1 MILGEN
7 MGNKDKQQQSISS
20 GISQISLKKVAT
32 FDENGASFENLNSIN
47 FIYGANG
54 SGKTTTSSFLKNL
67 AENGIEDEFA
77 NSKIEWYNNESLKIE
92 VYNKQFKEEQLRNS
106 QVKGIF
112 TLGKKTNENLEK
124 IESKKESINEE
135 KKKKIK
141 NEGSLQVLTQKKEK
155 EKEDF
160 TDSCWKKLYKKNEED
175 FKETLEGFKRKE
187 KFKEKILKEF
197 ENDKHN
203 QSETVGLEKLKEKI
217 GIVFSKNQTEL
228 ALLECNLTD
237 FDSIEN
243 HSIWE
248 QKIVGSGGVAIADL
262 IKKLSN
268 EDWVAQGREYVKDNS
283 ICPFCQKETITEEF
297 KKQLE
302 SYFDTSYQESTDT
315 IKKMKED
322 YTNKTAKVLER
333 LDEIVKTEQNNL
345 QAKLDT
351 ENLKRII
358 ETLRSKING
367 NQQKMLDKSKEMSRS
382 FELEST
388 KNEIKEIRDLID
400 TANQQIANH
409 NKIIKDTKNQKKN
422 YVEQTWKF
430 LVNEFKSDI
439 QEYNKK
445 YCGLKKG
452 IENLEKEIR
461 ENREK
466 IKRLGNEIRELEK
479 NMVSIKPIVNEIN
492 TLLKEYG
499 FTNFG
504 LACTEDE
511 KSYRIQREDGQ
522 LVGETL
528 SEGEVTFITFLYY
541 YHLTKDSL
549 KENDISK
556 NKVLVIDD
564 PISSLDSNILFIVS
578 VLVKDL
584 IKETMEEKTNIK
596 QVIILT
602 HNTYFYKEITLEY
615 DLKRYQGKYSFWII
629 KKDNNISKIKNYKE
643 NPIKSSYELLW
654 QEVKQAKENNISW
667 VSLQNVMRRIIEYYF
682 RILGGFKHND
692 SLSECFEN
700 IEEKQVC
707 NSFISWFNDGSHGI
721 SDDLF
726 VQSQDTSI
734 ETYLKVFEK
743 IFEITGHE
751 AHYKMM
757 MGIKM
762 RIVFMG
768 TPGFAEVILR
778 ALVGD
783 KDIEVVGLFTQM
795 DKPFG
800 RKKELKAP
808 ETKTYILE
816 NHLNIPIFQPQS
828 LKEPEI
834 QILKDLKPDFI
845 VVVAYG
851 KILPKEVLEIAPCI
865 NAHASLLPKYRGAS
879 PIHEMILND
888 DKIYGISTMLMGL
901 GLDSGDILESASFL
915 REDYLNLDALSLK
928 LAHMGAA
935 LLLSTLKNFSSITR
949 KPQDHMQ
956 ASFCKKI
963 TKADGLVGFKDAK
976 SLFLKSLAFKS
987 WPEIFL
993 ESSLKLLEVELV
1005 ENEKSHK
1012 EGEILEIDEKGVL
1025 VGCLKGSVRI
1035 ARLQAVGKKPLKAKD
1050 YLNGKRLKVG
1060 GILA

>member
-1 MILGEN
+1 MN
-7 MGNKDKQQQSISS
+7 SNGNKDKQQQNVSS

-32 FDENGASFENLNSIN
+32 FDENGASFENLKSIN

-67 AENGIEDEFA
+67 AENGIEDKFA
-77 NSKIEWYNNESLKIE
+77 NSKIAWYNNESLKIE

-124 IESKKESINEE
+124 IEIKKESINKENE
-135 KKKKIK
+135 KKIK
-141 NEGSLQVLTQKKEK
+141 NEASLQVLTQKKEK
-155 EKEDF
+155 EEKDF
-160 TDSCWKKLYKKNEED
+160 ADRCWEKLYKKNEED

-197 ENDKHN
+197 ENDKYN
-203 QSETVGLEKLKEKI
+203 QSEIVGLEKLKEKI
-217 GIVFSKNQTEL
+217 EIVFGENQTEL

-243 HSIWE
+243 HYIWE
-248 QKIVGSGGVAIADL
+248 QKVVGSGDVAIADL

-268 EDWVAQGREYVKDNS
+268 EDWVAWGREYIKENS

-302 SYFDTSYQESTDT
+302 SYFDTNYQESTET

-333 LDEIVKTEQNNL
+333 LNEIIKTEWN
-345 QAKLDT
+345 KLNT

-358 ETLRSKING
+358 ETLRSKINA
-367 NQQKMLDKSKEMSRS
+367 NQQKMFDKGKEMSRS
-382 FELEST
+382 FKLEST

-400 TANQQIANH
+400 TANQQIVNH
-409 NKIIKDTKNQKKN
+409 NEIIKDTKNQKKN
-422 YVEQTWKF
+422 CVEQTWKF

-445 YCGLKKG
+445 YCGLEKG
-452 IENLEKEIR
+452 INNLEKAIS
-461 ENREK
+461 ENQEEVK
-466 IKRLGNEIRELEK
+466 KLENEIKELEK

-492 TLLKEYG
+492 TLLKGYG

-511 KSYRIQREDGQ
+511 KFYRIQREDGQ

-541 YHLTKDSL
+541 YHLAKGSL

-564 PISSLDSNILFIVS
+564 PISSLDSNILFMVS

-584 IKETMEEKTNIK
+584 MKETMEEKTNIK
-596 QVIILT
+596 QIIILT

-615 DLKRYQGKYSFWII
+615 DLKCYQGKYSFWII
-629 KKDNNISKIKNYKE
+629 KKDSNVSKIKDYKE
-643 NPIKSSYELLW
+643 NPIKNSYELLW
-654 QEVKQAKENNISW
+654 QEVKQAKENNASW

-682 RILGGFKHND
+682 RILGGFKHNHN
-692 SLSECFEN
+692 LSECFKN
-700 IEEKQVC
+700 IREQQVC

-734 ETYLKVFEK
+734 ETYLKVFEN
-743 IFEITGHE
+743 IFKITGHE

-757 MGIKM
+757 IGIK
-762 RIVFMG
+762 
-768 TPGFAEVILR
+768 
-778 ALVGD
+778 
-783 KDIEVVGLFTQM
+783 
-795 DKPFG
+795 
-800 RKKELKAP
+800 
-808 ETKTYILE
+808 
-816 NHLNIPIFQPQS
+816 
-828 LKEPEI
+828 
-834 QILKDLKPDFI
+834 
-845 VVVAYG
+845 
-851 KILPKEVLEIAPCI
+851 
-865 NAHASLLPKYRGAS
+865 
-879 PIHEMILND
+879 
-888 DKIYGISTMLMGL
+888 
-901 GLDSGDILESASFL
+901 
-915 REDYLNLDALSLK
+915 
-928 LAHMGAA
+928 
-935 LLLSTLKNFSSITR
+935 
-949 KPQDHMQ
+949 
-956 ASFCKKI
+956 
-963 TKADGLVGFKDAK
+963 
-976 SLFLKSLAFKS
+976 
-987 WPEIFL
+987 
-993 ESSLKLLEVELV
+993 
-1005 ENEKSHK
+1005 
-1012 EGEILEIDEKGVL
+1012 
-1025 VGCLKGSVRI
+1025 
-1035 ARLQAVGKKPLKAKD
+1035 
-1050 YLNGKRLKVG
+1050 
-1060 GILA
+1060 

>member
-1 MILGEN
+1 MN
-7 MGNKDKQQQSISS
+7 SNGNKDKQQQNVSS

-32 FDENGASFENLNSIN
+32 FDENGVSFENLKSIN

-67 AENGIEDEFA
+67 AENGIEDKFA
-77 NSKIEWYNNESLKIE
+77 SSKIVWYNNESLKIE
-92 VYNKQFKEEQLRNS
+92 VYNKQFKEEQFRNS

-112 TLGKKTNENLEK
+112 TLDKKTNENLEK

-141 NEGSLQVLTQKKEK
+141 NEGSLQKLTLEKEK
-155 EKEDF
+155 EEEDF
-160 TDSCWKKLYKKNEED
+160 TDSCWKKLYKKFEED

-203 QSETVGLEKLKEKI
+203 QSEQSEIVGLEKLKEKI

-228 ALLECNLTD
+228 ALLECDLTD

-302 SYFDTSYQESTDT
+302 SYFDTSYQKSTDT

-322 YTNKTAKVLER
+322 YTNKTAEALER
-333 LDEIVKTEQNNL
+333 FDKIVKTEQNNL
-345 QAKLDT
+345 QTKLDT
-351 ENLKRII
+351 ENLKRLI

-367 NQQKMLDKSKEMSRS
+367 NRQKMLDKGKEMSRS
-382 FELEST
+382 FKLEST

-400 TANQQIANH
+400 TANQQIANY
-409 NKIIKDTKNQKKN
+409 NEMIKDIEKQKKSCK
-422 YVEQTWKF
+422 EQTWKF

-445 YCGLKKG
+445 YCGLEKG
-452 IENLEKEIR
+452 INNLEKAIS
-461 ENREK
+461 ENQEEVK
-466 IKRLGNEIRELEK
+466 KLENEIKELEK

-492 TLLKEYG
+492 TLLKGYG

-511 KSYRIQREDGQ
+511 KFYRIQREDDQ

-541 YHLTKDSL
+541 YHLAKGSL

-584 IKETMEEKTNIK
+584 MKEAMEEKTNIK

-602 HNTYFYKEITLEY
+602 HNTYFYKEITLEC

-629 KKDNNISKIKNYKE
+629 KKDNNVSKIKDYKE
-643 NPIKSSYELLW
+643 NPIKNSYELLW
-654 QEVKQAKENNISW
+654 QEVKQAKENNASW

-700 IEEKQVC
+700 IEEGRVC
-707 NSFISWFNDGSHGI
+707 NSFISWLNDGSHGI

-743 IFEITGHE
+743 IFKETGHG
-751 AHYKMM
+751 AHFKMM
-757 MGIKM
+757 MGIK
-762 RIVFMG
+762 
-768 TPGFAEVILR
+768 EL
-778 ALVGD
+778 D
-783 KDIEVVGLFTQM
+783 KN
-795 DKPFG
+795 
-800 RKKELKAP
+800 KE
-808 ETKTYILE
+808 
-816 NHLNIPIFQPQS
+816 
-828 LKEPEI
+828 
-834 QILKDLKPDFI
+834 
-845 VVVAYG
+845 
-851 KILPKEVLEIAPCI
+851 
-865 NAHASLLPKYRGAS
+865 
-879 PIHEMILND
+879 
-888 DKIYGISTMLMGL
+888 
-901 GLDSGDILESASFL
+901 
-915 REDYLNLDALSLK
+915 
-928 LAHMGAA
+928 
-935 LLLSTLKNFSSITR
+935 
-949 KPQDHMQ
+949 
-956 ASFCKKI
+956 
-963 TKADGLVGFKDAK
+963 
-976 SLFLKSLAFKS
+976 
-987 WPEIFL
+987 
-993 ESSLKLLEVELV
+993 
-1005 ENEKSHK
+1005 
-1012 EGEILEIDEKGVL
+1012 
-1025 VGCLKGSVRI
+1025 
-1035 ARLQAVGKKPLKAKD
+1035 
-1050 YLNGKRLKVG
+1050 
-1060 GILA
+1060 

>member
-1 MILGEN
+1 

-67 AENGIEDEFA
+67 AENGIEDKFA
-77 NSKIEWYNNESLKIE
+77 NSKIAWYNNESLKIE

-124 IESKKESINEE
+124 IEIKKESINKENE
-135 KKKKIK
+135 KKIK
-141 NEGSLQVLTQKKEK
+141 NEASLQVLTQKKEK
-155 EKEDF
+155 EEKDF
-160 TDSCWKKLYKKNEED
+160 ADRCWEKLYKKNEED

-197 ENDKHN
+197 ENDKYN
-203 QSETVGLEKLKEKI
+203 QSEIVGLEKLKEKI
-217 GIVFSKNQTEL
+217 GIVFGENQTEL

-237 FDSIEN
+237 FDSVEN

-302 SYFDTSYQESTDT
+302 SYFDTNYQESTET

-322 YTNKTAKVLER
+322 YTNKTDEVLER
-333 LDEIVKTEQNNL
+333 LDEIVETEQKN
-345 QAKLDT
+345 QQTKLNT
-351 ENLKRII
+351 EIFKRII
-358 ETLRSKING
+358 ETLNSKING
-367 NQQKMLDKSKEMSRS
+367 NQQKMFDKGKEMSRS
-382 FELEST
+382 FKLEST

-409 NKIIKDTKNQKKN
+409 NEIIKDTKNQKKN
-422 YVEQTWKF
+422 CVEQTWKF

-445 YCGLKKG
+445 YCGLEKG
-452 IENLEKEIR
+452 ISNLNEEIR
-461 ENREK
+461 ENQEK
-466 IKRLGNEIRELEK
+466 IKKLENEIRELEK
-479 NMVSIKPIVNEIN
+479 TMVSIRPIVNEIN
-492 TLLKEYG
+492 TLLERYG

-541 YHLTKDSL
+541 YHLTKGSL
-549 KENDISK
+549 KESDISK

-564 PISSLDSNILFIVS
+564 PISSLDSNILFMVS

-584 IKETMEEKTNIK
+584 MKETMKEKTNIK
-596 QVIILT
+596 QIIILT
-602 HNTYFYKEITLEY
+602 HNTYFYKNITY

-629 KKDNNISKIKNYKE
+629 NKDNNISKIKSYKE
-643 NPIKSSYELLW
+643 NPIKNSYELLW
-654 QEVKQAKENNISW
+654 QEVKQAKENNASW

-682 RILGGFKHND
+682 RILGGFEHNHN
-692 SLSECFEN
+692 LSECFEN

-726 VQSQDTSI
+726 VQSQDISI
-734 ETYLKVFEK
+734 ETYLKVFEN
-743 IFEITGHE
+743 IFKITGHE

-757 MGIKM
+757 MGIK
-762 RIVFMG
+762 
-768 TPGFAEVILR
+768 
-778 ALVGD
+778 
-783 KDIEVVGLFTQM
+783 
-795 DKPFG
+795 
-800 RKKELKAP
+800 
-808 ETKTYILE
+808 
-816 NHLNIPIFQPQS
+816 
-828 LKEPEI
+828 
-834 QILKDLKPDFI
+834 
-845 VVVAYG
+845 
-851 KILPKEVLEIAPCI
+851 
-865 NAHASLLPKYRGAS
+865 
-879 PIHEMILND
+879 
-888 DKIYGISTMLMGL
+888 
-901 GLDSGDILESASFL
+901 
-915 REDYLNLDALSLK
+915 
-928 LAHMGAA
+928 
-935 LLLSTLKNFSSITR
+935 
-949 KPQDHMQ
+949 
-956 ASFCKKI
+956 
-963 TKADGLVGFKDAK
+963 
-976 SLFLKSLAFKS
+976 
-987 WPEIFL
+987 
-993 ESSLKLLEVELV
+993 
-1005 ENEKSHK
+1005 
-1012 EGEILEIDEKGVL
+1012 
-1025 VGCLKGSVRI
+1025 
-1035 ARLQAVGKKPLKAKD
+1035 
-1050 YLNGKRLKVG
+1050 
-1060 GILA
+1060 

>member
-1 MILGEN
+1 MN
-7 MGNKDKQQQSISS
+7 SNGNKDKQQQNVSS

-32 FDENGASFENLNSIN
+32 FDENGASFKDLNSIN

-67 AENGIEDEFA
+67 AENGIEDKFA
-77 NSKIEWYNNESLKIE
+77 NSKIAWYNNESLKIE
-92 VYNKQFKEEQLRNS
+92 VYNKQFKEEQFRNS

-124 IESKKESINEE
+124 IEIKKESINKENE
-135 KKKKIK
+135 KKIK
-141 NEGSLQVLTQKKEK
+141 NEASLQVLTQKKEK
-155 EKEDF
+155 EEKDF
-160 TDSCWKKLYKKNEED
+160 ADRCWEKLYKKNEED

-197 ENDKHN
+197 ENDKYN
-203 QSETVGLEKLKEKI
+203 QSEIVGLEKLKEKI
-217 GIVFSKNQTEL
+217 EIVFGENQTEL

-237 FDSIEN
+237 FDFIEN

-248 QKIVGSGGVAIADL
+248 QKIVGSGDAAIADL
-262 IKKLSN
+262 IKRLSN
-268 EDWVAQGREYVKDNS
+268 EDWVAWGREYIKDNS

-302 SYFDTSYQESTDT
+302 SYFDTSYQESTET

-322 YTNKTAKVLER
+322 YTNKTDEVLER
-333 LDEIVKTEQNNL
+333 LDEIVETEQKN
-345 QAKLDT
+345 QQTKLNT
-351 ENLKRII
+351 EIFKRII
-358 ETLRSKING
+358 ETLKNKING
-367 NQQKMLDKSKEMSRS
+367 NQQKMFDKGKEMSRS
-382 FELEST
+382 FKLEST

-409 NKIIKDTKNQKKN
+409 NEIIKDTKNQKKICK
-422 YVEQTWKF
+422 EQTWKF

-445 YCGLKKG
+445 YCGLEKG
-452 IENLEKEIR
+452 INNLKKAISENQ
-461 ENREK
+461 EK
-466 IKRLGNEIRELEK
+466 IKKLENEIRELEK

-492 TLLKEYG
+492 TLLKGYG

-511 KSYRIQREDGQ
+511 KFYRIQREDGQ

-541 YHLTKDSL
+541 YHLAKGSL

-584 IKETMEEKTNIK
+584 MKETMEEKTNIK

-602 HNTYFYKEITLEY
+602 HNTYFYKEITLEC

-629 KKDNNISKIKNYKE
+629 KKDNNVSKIKDYKE
-643 NPIKSSYELLW
+643 NPIKNSYELLW
-654 QEVKQAKENNISW
+654 QEVKQAKENNASW

-700 IEEKQVC
+700 IEEKRVC

-757 MGIKM
+757 MRMK
-762 RIVFMG
+762 
-768 TPGFAEVILR
+768 
-778 ALVGD
+778 
-783 KDIEVVGLFTQM
+783 Q
-795 DKPFG
+795 
-800 RKKELKAP
+800 
-808 ETKTYILE
+808 
-816 NHLNIPIFQPQS
+816 LN
-828 LKEPEI
+828 
-834 QILKDLKPDFI
+834 
-845 VVVAYG
+845 
-851 KILPKEVLEIAPCI
+851 
-865 NAHASLLPKYRGAS
+865 
-879 PIHEMILND
+879 
-888 DKIYGISTMLMGL
+888 
-901 GLDSGDILESASFL
+901 
-915 REDYLNLDALSLK
+915 
-928 LAHMGAA
+928 
-935 LLLSTLKNFSSITR
+935 
-949 KPQDHMQ
+949 
-956 ASFCKKI
+956 
-963 TKADGLVGFKDAK
+963 
-976 SLFLKSLAFKS
+976 
-987 WPEIFL
+987 
-993 ESSLKLLEVELV
+993 
-1005 ENEKSHK
+1005 
-1012 EGEILEIDEKGVL
+1012 
-1025 VGCLKGSVRI
+1025 
-1035 ARLQAVGKKPLKAKD
+1035 
-1050 YLNGKRLKVG
+1050 
-1060 GILA
+1060 

>member
-1 MILGEN
+1 MSVNSKGD
-7 MGNKDKQQQSISS
+7 KDKQQQNISS
-20 GISQISLKKVAT
+20 GISQISLKKVAA
-32 FDENGASFENLNSIN
+32 FDENGASFKDLNSIN

-67 AENGIEDEFA
+67 AENGIEDKFA
-77 NSKIEWYNNESLKIE
+77 NSKIAWCNNESLKIE
-92 VYNKQFKEEQLRNS
+92 VYNKQFKEEQFRNS

-124 IESKKESINEE
+124 IESKKESISKENE
-135 KKKKIK
+135 KKIK
-141 NEGSLQVLTQKKEK
+141 NKESLKKITQDKEK
-155 EKEDF
+155 EEKDF
-160 TDSCWKKLYKKNEED
+160 ADRCWKNLYKKNEED

-203 QSETVGLEKLKEKI
+203 QSEIVGLEELKEKI
-217 GIVFSKNQTEL
+217 GIVFNKKQTEL
-228 ALLECNLTD
+228 ALLECDLTD

-322 YTNKTAKVLER
+322 YTNKTAEALER
-333 LDEIVKTEQNNL
+333 LNEIIKTEQNNS
-345 QAKLDT
+345 QTKLDT

-382 FELEST
+382 FKLDSN
-388 KNEIKEIRDLID
+388 KNEIDAIKDLIKK
-400 TANQQIANH
+400 ANEQIANY
-409 NKIIKDTKNQKKN
+409 NEMIKDIEKQKKSCK
-422 YVEQTWKF
+422 EQTWKF
-430 LVNEFKSDI
+430 LINEFKSDT

-445 YCGLKKG
+445 YCGLEKG
-452 IENLEKEIR
+452 INNLEKEIS
-461 ENREK
+461 ENQEK
-466 IKRLGNEIRELEK
+466 IKKLENEIKELEK

-492 TLLKEYG
+492 TLLKGYG
-499 FTNFG
+499 FTNFS

-511 KSYRIQREDGQ
+511 KFYRIQREDGQ

-541 YHLTKDSL
+541 YHLAKGSL

-584 IKETMEEKTNIK
+584 MKETMEEKTNIK

-615 DLKRYQGKYSFWII
+615 DLKRYQRKYSFWII
-629 KKDNNISKIKNYKE
+629 KKDNNVSKIKGYKE
-643 NPIKSSYELLW
+643 NPIKNSYELLW
-654 QEVKQAKENNISW
+654 QEVKQAKENNASW

-692 SLSECFEN
+692 SLNECFEN
-700 IEEKQVC
+700 IEEKRVC

-743 IFEITGHE
+743 IFKETGHE
-751 AHYKMM
+751 AHYRMM
-757 MGIKM
+757 MRM
-762 RIVFMG
+762 
-768 TPGFAEVILR
+768 E
-778 ALVGD
+778 
-783 KDIEVVGLFTQM
+783 Q
-795 DKPFG
+795 
-800 RKKELKAP
+800 
-808 ETKTYILE
+808 
-816 NHLNIPIFQPQS
+816 LN
-828 LKEPEI
+828 
-834 QILKDLKPDFI
+834 
-845 VVVAYG
+845 
-851 KILPKEVLEIAPCI
+851 
-865 NAHASLLPKYRGAS
+865 
-879 PIHEMILND
+879 
-888 DKIYGISTMLMGL
+888 
-901 GLDSGDILESASFL
+901 
-915 REDYLNLDALSLK
+915 
-928 LAHMGAA
+928 
-935 LLLSTLKNFSSITR
+935 
-949 KPQDHMQ
+949 
-956 ASFCKKI
+956 
-963 TKADGLVGFKDAK
+963 
-976 SLFLKSLAFKS
+976 
-987 WPEIFL
+987 
-993 ESSLKLLEVELV
+993 
-1005 ENEKSHK
+1005 
-1012 EGEILEIDEKGVL
+1012 
-1025 VGCLKGSVRI
+1025 
-1035 ARLQAVGKKPLKAKD
+1035 
-1050 YLNGKRLKVG
+1050 
-1060 GILA
+1060 

>member
-1 MILGEN
+1 
-7 MGNKDKQQQSISS
+7 MGNKDKQQQNISS
-20 GISQISLKKVAT
+20 GISQIALKNVAT

-67 AENGIEDEFA
+67 AENGIEDKFA
-77 NSKIEWYNNESLKIE
+77 NSKIEWCNGENLQIE
-92 VYNKQFKEEQLRNS
+92 VYNKQFKEEQFRNS

-124 IESKKESINEE
+124 LESKQESMNEEKE
-135 KKKKIK
+135 KKKK
-141 NEGSLQVLTQKKEK
+141 NEESWQKLKQEREK
-155 EKEDF
+155 EEKDF
-160 TDSCWKKLYKKNEED
+160 ADRCWEKLYKKNEED

-197 ENDKHN
+197 ENDKYN
-203 QSETVGLEKLKEKI
+203 QSEIVGLEKLKEKI
-217 GIVFSKNQTEL
+217 EIVFGENQTEL
-228 ALLECNLTD
+228 VSLECNLTD

-248 QKIVGSGGVAIADL
+248 QKVVGSGDVAIADL

-268 EDWVAQGREYVKDNS
+268 EDWVACGREYMKDNS

-302 SYFDTSYQESTDT
+302 LYFDTSYQESTDT

-322 YTNKTAKVLER
+322 YTNKTAEVLER
-333 LDEIVKTEQNNL
+333 LDEIVETEQKN
-345 QAKLDT
+345 QQTKLNT
-351 ENLKRII
+351 ESFKRIVG
-358 ETLRSKING
+358 TLKSKING
-367 NQQKMLDKSKEMSRS
+367 NQQKMHDKSKEMSRS

-541 YHLTKDSL
+541 YHLTKGSL

-682 RILGGFKHND
+682 RILGGFKHNN

-778 ALVGD
+778 ALVEN

-828 LKEPEI
+828 LKEPEV

-851 KILPKEVLEIAPCI
+851 KILPKEVLTIAPCI
-865 NAHASLLPKYRGAS
+865 NVHASLLPKYRGAS

-888 DKIYGISTMLMGL
+888 DKIYGISTMLMDVE
-901 GLDSGDILESASFL
+901 LDSGDILGSASFL
-915 REDYLNLDALSLK
+915 REDYLDLDALSLK
-928 LAHMGAA
+928 LVHMGAT

-949 KPQDHMQ
+949 KPQDHVQ

-1035 ARLQAVGKKPLKAKD
+1035 ARLQAVGKKPVKAKD
-1050 YLNGKRLKVG
+1050 YLNGKRLKIG

>member
-1 MILGEN
+1 MN
-7 MGNKDKQQQSISS
+7 SNGNKDKQQQNVSS

-32 FDENGASFENLNSIN
+32 FDENGASFKDLNSIN

-67 AENGIEDEFA
+67 AENGIEDKFA
-77 NSKIEWYNNESLKIE
+77 NSKIAWYNNESLKIE
-92 VYNKQFKEEQLRNS
+92 VYNKQFKEEQFRNS

-112 TLGKKTNENLEK
+112 TLGKKTNENLEN

-135 KKKKIK
+135 KEKKKK
-141 NEGSLQVLTQKKEK
+141 NEKSFQKLTLEKKKKEK
-155 EKEDF
+155 DF
-160 TDSCWKKLYKKNEED
+160 TDSCWEKLYKKNEEN

-187 KFKEKILKEF
+187 KFKEKILNEF

-203 QSETVGLEKLKEKI
+203 KSKIVILEELKEKI
-217 GIVFSKNQTEL
+217 GIIFSKNQTEL

-297 KKQLE
+297 KKQLK
-302 SYFDTSYQESTDT
+302 SYFDTSYQESTET
-315 IKKMKED
+315 IKEKMKD
-322 YTNKTAKVLER
+322 YKSRTAGALER
-333 LDEIVKTEQNNL
+333 LDEIVETEQKN
-345 QAKLDT
+345 QQTKLNT
-351 ENLKRII
+351 EIFKRII
-358 ETLRSKING
+358 ETLKSKING
-367 NQQKMLDKSKEMSRS
+367 NQQKMFDKGKEMSRS
-382 FELEST
+382 FKLEST

-409 NKIIKDTKNQKKN
+409 NEIIKDTKNQKKN
-422 YVEQTWKF
+422 CVEQTWKF

-445 YCGLKKG
+445 YCGLEKG
-452 IENLEKEIR
+452 INNLEKAIS
-461 ENREK
+461 ENQEEVK
-466 IKRLGNEIRELEK
+466 KLENEIKELEK

-492 TLLKEYG
+492 TLLKGYG

-541 YHLTKDSL
+541 YHLTKGSL
-549 KENDISK
+549 EENDISE

-584 IKETMEEKTNIK
+584 MKETMEEKTNIK
-596 QVIILT
+596 QIIILT
-602 HNTYFYKEITLEY
+602 HNTYFYKNITY
-615 DLKRYQGKYSFWII
+615 NLKRYQGKYSFWII
-629 KKDNNISKIKNYKE
+629 NKDNNISKIKSYKE
-643 NPIKSSYELLW
+643 NPIKNSYELLW
-654 QEVKQAKENNISW
+654 QEVKQAKENNASW

-682 RILGGFKHND
+682 RILGGFEHNHN
-692 SLSECFEN
+692 LSECFEN

-726 VQSQDTSI
+726 VQSQDISI

-757 MGIKM
+757 MRM
-762 RIVFMG
+762 N
-768 TPGFAEVILR
+768 
-778 ALVGD
+778 
-783 KDIEVVGLFTQM
+783 Q
-795 DKPFG
+795 
-800 RKKELKAP
+800 
-808 ETKTYILE
+808 
-816 NHLNIPIFQPQS
+816 LN
-828 LKEPEI
+828 
-834 QILKDLKPDFI
+834 
-845 VVVAYG
+845 
-851 KILPKEVLEIAPCI
+851 
-865 NAHASLLPKYRGAS
+865 
-879 PIHEMILND
+879 
-888 DKIYGISTMLMGL
+888 
-901 GLDSGDILESASFL
+901 
-915 REDYLNLDALSLK
+915 
-928 LAHMGAA
+928 
-935 LLLSTLKNFSSITR
+935 
-949 KPQDHMQ
+949 
-956 ASFCKKI
+956 
-963 TKADGLVGFKDAK
+963 
-976 SLFLKSLAFKS
+976 
-987 WPEIFL
+987 
-993 ESSLKLLEVELV
+993 
-1005 ENEKSHK
+1005 
-1012 EGEILEIDEKGVL
+1012 
-1025 VGCLKGSVRI
+1025 
-1035 ARLQAVGKKPLKAKD
+1035 
-1050 YLNGKRLKVG
+1050 
-1060 GILA
+1060 

>member
-1 MILGEN
+1 MN
-7 MGNKDKQQQSISS
+7 SNGNKDKQQQNVSS

-32 FDENGASFENLNSIN
+32 FDENGASFKDLNSIN

-67 AENGIEDEFA
+67 AENGIEDKFA
-77 NSKIEWYNNESLKIE
+77 NSKIAWYNNESLKIE

-124 IESKKESINEE
+124 IEIKKESINKENE
-135 KKKKIK
+135 KKIK
-141 NEGSLQVLTQKKEK
+141 NEASLQVLTQKKEK
-155 EKEDF
+155 EEKDF
-160 TDSCWKKLYKKNEED
+160 ADRCWEKLYKKNEED

-197 ENDKHN
+197 ENDKYN
-203 QSETVGLEKLKEKI
+203 QSEIVGLEELKEKI
-217 GIVFSKNQTEL
+217 GIIFSKNQTEL
-228 ALLECNLTD
+228 VSLECNLTD

-248 QKIVGSGGVAIADL
+248 QKVVGSGDVAIADL

-268 EDWVAQGREYVKDNS
+268 EDWVAWGREYIKENS

-302 SYFDTSYQESTDT
+302 SYFDTNYQESTET

-322 YTNKTAKVLER
+322 YTNKTDEVLER
-333 LDEIVKTEQNNL
+333 LDEIVETEQKN
-345 QAKLDT
+345 QQTKLNT
-351 ENLKRII
+351 EIFKRII
-358 ETLRSKING
+358 ETLKSKING
-367 NQQKMLDKSKEMSRS
+367 NQQKMFDKGKEMSRS
-382 FELEST
+382 FKLDST

-409 NKIIKDTKNQKKN
+409 NEIIKDTKNQKKN
-422 YVEQTWKF
+422 CVEQTWKF

-445 YCGLKKG
+445 YCGLEKG
-452 IENLEKEIR
+452 INNLKKEIS
-461 ENREK
+461 ENQEK
-466 IKRLGNEIRELEK
+466 IERLENEIRELEK

-492 TLLKEYG
+492 TLLKGYG

-511 KSYRIQREDGQ
+511 KSYRIQREDDQ

-541 YHLTKDSL
+541 YHLAKGSL

-584 IKETMEEKTNIK
+584 MKEAMEEKTNIK

-602 HNTYFYKEITLEY
+602 HNTYFYKEITLLEY

-629 KKDNNISKIKNYKE
+629 KKDNNVSKIKDYKE
-643 NPIKSSYELLW
+643 NPIKNSYELLW
-654 QEVKQAKENNISW
+654 QEVKQAKDNNASW

-692 SLSECFEN
+692 SLSECFKN
-700 IEEKQVC
+700 IEEKRVC

-743 IFEITGHE
+743 IFKETGHE

-757 MGIKM
+757 MRMK
-762 RIVFMG
+762 
-768 TPGFAEVILR
+768 
-778 ALVGD
+778 
-783 KDIEVVGLFTQM
+783 
-795 DKPFG
+795 
-800 RKKELKAP
+800 
-808 ETKTYILE
+808 
-816 NHLNIPIFQPQS
+816 
-828 LKEPEI
+828 
-834 QILKDLKPDFI
+834 
-845 VVVAYG
+845 
-851 KILPKEVLEIAPCI
+851 
-865 NAHASLLPKYRGAS
+865 
-879 PIHEMILND
+879 
-888 DKIYGISTMLMGL
+888 
-901 GLDSGDILESASFL
+901 
-915 REDYLNLDALSLK
+915 
-928 LAHMGAA
+928 
-935 LLLSTLKNFSSITR
+935 
-949 KPQDHMQ
+949 
-956 ASFCKKI
+956 
-963 TKADGLVGFKDAK
+963 
-976 SLFLKSLAFKS
+976 
-987 WPEIFL
+987 
-993 ESSLKLLEVELV
+993 
-1005 ENEKSHK
+1005 
-1012 EGEILEIDEKGVL
+1012 
-1025 VGCLKGSVRI
+1025 
-1035 ARLQAVGKKPLKAKD
+1035 
-1050 YLNGKRLKVG
+1050 
-1060 GILA
+1060 